1 MVACAY
7 RTLSDPMSDEGHG
20 RRTKEPSWAVVG
32 GGERHAGGRPGAR
45 AGAVGQVGVG
55 LGDRAQVA
63 GKVVA
68 VVGGPRGGDRAGP
81 RVDRDLL
88 LADDPVEVVV
98 HVRGGKVVGD
108 AARHPLGAGHLDHA
122 PGGVVVELGLLALWV
137 AGQRLLVH
145 VVGERAGR
153 PGAGVVGAE
162 ARADGLDQVVVDV
175 VDGAGPDE
183 LAAVVAGGLG
193 RALAAEPVEAVV
205 VEETPVAAGTAAGVV
220 GGLGDLTVG
229 VGDPGRQPAGVVG
242 VVRGGVVVG
251 VGGRRE
257 RPVRVPDV
265 GAGVVLRVGDAGEVA
280 GAVVAEGPL
289 EVVGHRGG
297 GHALGVG
304 AAGEQAQVPGGV
316 GRVDRVVAVGE
327 DGLAALG
334 VGDVGEIAVGVV
346 AVGGEHP
353 RRLGDLAHLEV
364 GGPGDPGAL
373 VERVGDLRD
382 LAVGVVGVGG
392 RPRQWR
398 GHGGG
403 LGDRVVGERGL
414 VAQAV
419 GAVLEPPAQLRP

>member
-205 VEETPVAAGTAAGVV
+205 VEETPVAAGTAAGVAGVQGVLQRHELPVGVV
-220 GGLGDLTVG
+220 GGLDDLTVG
-229 VGDPGRQPAGVVG
+229 VVEIF
-242 VVRGGVVVG
+242 VVV
-251 VGGRRE
+251 
-257 RPVRVPDV
+257 
-265 GAGVVLRVGDAGEVA
+265 
-280 GAVVAEGPL
+280 
-289 EVVGHRGG
+289 
-297 GHALGVG
+297 
-304 AAGEQAQVPGGV
+304 
-316 GRVDRVVAVGE
+316 
-327 DGLAALG
+327 
-334 VGDVGEIAVGVV
+334 I
-346 AVGGEHP
+346 AVGGELT

-364 GGPGDPGAL
+364 GGLGDPGVL
-373 VERVGDLRD
+373 VARVSDMRD
-382 LAVGVVGVGG
+382 LAVG
-392 RPRQWR
+392 
-398 GHGGG
+398 
-403 LGDRVVGERGL
+403 
-414 VAQAV
+414 
-419 GAVLEPPAQLRP
+419 

>member
-145 VVGERAGR
+145 VVVGERAGR

-205 VEETPVAAGTAAGVV
+205 VEETPVAAGTAAGVAGVQGVLQRHELPVGVV

-289 EVVGHRGG
+289 EVVVHRGG

-334 VGDVGEIAVGVV
+334 
-346 AVGGEHP
+346 
-353 RRLGDLAHLEV
+353 
-364 GGPGDPGAL
+364 
-373 VERVGDLRD
+373 
-382 LAVGVVGVGG
+382 VGVVGVGG